1 MSTCYHCQEP
11 VPANENRWI
20 EIDGEKLPLCCAGC
34 EAVTHLIL
42 DAGLDDFYRFRS
54 APSPKVEAGDKTRWS
69 GFDTTAVLDAYA
81 PSDINGER
89 ELRLQLDDLRCA
101 ACGWL
106 VEKTL
111 GDKAGVC
118 DLRLNTVTGRMTLRW
133 RQEDV
138 ALSELLAML
147 DALGFKPHPL
157 RDGEQKP
164 HHERERKAFLKR
176 LAVAGLGMMQVMM
189 YGVAMYIGAFQDMD
203 VGIQEFLRY
212 ISLLI
217 ATPVVFYSGAPFFK
231 GAWRDLLSRSA
242 GMDVPVALA
251 IGGAWTASVWHTF
264 AGAGEVYFDS
274 VSMFV
279 FFLLIG
285 RFVEFTARHQ
295 VSDTGNALAAS
306 LPAIADRIDDT
317 GNTTSVPLTV
327 LRAGDTVRVKTG
339 ETVPADGM
347 LLDERASLDEALL
360 SGESDAVTR
369 KLNENIAAGAINRGA
384 PFRMQVTHIGRD
396 TLLSGITRMLE
407 NAQSSRP
414 RLARF
419 ADRLARWFVAGVLL
433 AAGVTALAWWQLDA
447 ARAFEITLSVLVV
460 TCPCALALAV
470 PAALTAA
477 TSALARRGLLTVN
490 SDALETL
497 SGITDVVFDKTGTL
511 TVGKPRV
518 SKTVVC
524 GELPEQEC
532 TDIAAGL
539 EAQANHPIT
548 DAFRAIARA
557 QRAFLNVEQ
566 HAGAGVDGTHDGV
579 RYRIGTAAFAINGRD
594 ALSPDA
600 SVASWVVLARE
611 AGDGFA
617 ALAWFAL
624 EDSVR
629 TEALN
634 VVRALQ
640 HSGLAVHLFSGDA
653 EKSVESVASRLGIQS
668 FAARMQPADK
678 LQRVRELQ
686 ANGRRVLMIGDG
698 INDSP
703 VLAGADVAI
712 AMSSGAVLAQSSAD
726 FVLTGKFSAIP
737 GALQLAKRTRHV
749 MRQNL
754 AWALGYNLF
763 ALPLAAMGLVPPWMA
778 AIGMSASSVLVTLNA
793 LRMKMKES
801 SPPEPVGA
809 QPAPVEFINL
819 LSR

>member
-1 MSTCYHCQEP
+1 MNTCYHCQEP
-11 VPANENRWI
+11 VPAHENRWI
-20 EIDGEKLPLCCAGC
+20 EIEGGNQPLCCAGC
-34 EAVTHLIL
+34 EAVTRLIL

-54 APSPKVEAGDKTRWS
+54 APSPKVEAGDKARWS
-69 GFDTTAVLDAYA
+69 GFDDMAVLDAYA
-81 PSDINGER
+81 PATANGER

-111 GDKAGVC
+111 GEKIGVC
-118 DLRLNTVTGRMTLRW
+118 DIRLNAVTGRTSLRW

-157 RDGEQKP
+157 RDGEHTP
-164 HHERERKAFLKR
+164 LHERERKTFLKR

-203 VGIQEFLRY
+203 PDIQEFLRFV
-212 ISLLI
+212 SLLI

-231 GAWRDLLSRSA
+231 GAWRDLRARTA

-251 IGGAWTASVWHTF
+251 IGGAYTASVWHTF

-274 VSMFV
+274 ASMFV

-285 RFVEFTARHQ
+285 RFVEFTARHE
-295 VSDTGNALAAS
+295 VSDTGNALAAT
-306 LPAIADRIDDT
+306 LPAIADRIDEN
-317 GNTTSVPLTV
+317 GNTASIPLTA

-339 ETVPADGM
+339 ETVPADGT
-347 LLDERASLDEALL
+347 LFDERASLDEALL
-360 SGESDAVTR
+360 SGEPDAVTR
-369 KLNENIAAGAINRGA
+369 NLDENITAGAINRGT
-384 PFRMQVTHIGRD
+384 PFRMKVTHIGRD

-433 AAGVTALAWWQLDA
+433 AASVTALAWWQLDA
-447 ARAFEITLSVLVV
+447 TRAFEITLSVLVV

-470 PAALTAA
+470 PVALTAA
-477 TSALARRGLLTVN
+477 TSALAKRGLLTVN

-511 TVGKPRV
+511 TLGKPRI
-518 SKTVVC
+518 SGTIVC
-524 GELPEQEC
+524 ADLSAQQC
-532 TDIAAGL
+532 LDLAAGL
-539 EAQANHPIT
+539 EAQANHPIAE
-548 DAFRAIARA
+548 AFRATAEKV
-557 QRAFLNVEQ
+557 FLFSNIEQ
-566 HAGAGVDGTHDGV
+566 HAGSGVEGILDRV
-579 RYRIGTAAFAINGRD
+579 RYRIGTPAFATGDDATAPENAHGSWI
-594 ALSPDA
+594 ALS
-600 SVASWVVLARE
+600 RE
-611 AGDGFA
+611 SGSGRET
-617 ALAWFAL
+617 LAWFAL
-624 EDSVR
+624 QDHLR
-629 TEALN
+629 PEASS

-640 HSGLAVHLFSGDA
+640 QSGLNVHLFSGDA
-653 EKSVESVASRLGIQS
+653 GAPVEAVAAQLGIRS
-668 FAARMQPADK
+668 YAARMQPADK

-686 ANGRRVLMIGDG
+686 ASGHRVLMIGDG

-712 AMSSGAVLAQSSAD
+712 AMSGGAVLAQSSAD
-726 FVLTGKFSAIP
+726 FVLTGKFAAIP
-737 GALQLAKRTRHV
+737 DALRFAKRARHV

-754 AWALGYNLF
+754 AWALTYNLL
-763 ALPLAAMGLVPPWMA
+763 ALPLAAMGLVAPWMA

-793 LRMKMKES
+793 LRIKMKES
-801 SPPEPVGA
+801 SPPEPVAA
-809 QPAPVEFINL
+809 QTAPVEVINL